1 MWGSDD
7 YSQIPGV
14 LSVICFLVTD
24 SGTRR
29 FSLITSG
36 DVAVKD
42 RPGERVQP
50 EPGLAD
56 VLMLQRQT
64 AVPAS
69 VEAERALFQDSLAEY
84 VWARDVA
91 SLSPRTL

>member
-1 MWGSDD
+1 M
-7 YSQIPGV
+7 
-14 LSVICFLVTD
+14 TD

-29 FSLITSG
+29 FSLIAGG
-36 DVAVKD
+36 DVAVED
-42 RPGERVQP
+42 RPSEQVQP

-56 VLMLQRQT
+56 VLTLQRQT
-64 AVPAS
+64 AATAS

-91 SLSPRTL
+91 GLSPRTLES

>member
-1 MWGSDD
+1 M
-7 YSQIPGV
+7 
-14 LSVICFLVTD
+14 TD

-29 FSLITSG
+29 FSLITGG

-42 RPGERVQP
+42 RPGEQVRP

-56 VLMLQRQT
+56 VLTLQRQT
-64 AVPAS
+64 AATVS

-91 SLSPRTL
+91 GLSPRTLESLVQPVLEICAYYDVMP